1 MDFDGNIFGLLFF
14 AVMILLSIISKVR
27 ESRKQEERK
36 QRPEIK
42 RIEELP
48 EEARRRYYGDAAT
61 PVAQPRA
68 AEAARPVP
76 APPQRRRES
85 VPSEDGPS
93 LEELLGRLFDPD
105 KPAPKPQPT
114 PAQRMQ
120 PTEQPRRV
128 PVPPQPAPQAQ
139 PAQRR
144 MPPTPQRAPQAQPA
158 AQRRMPQARPGQR
171 REAQEGPVMRPSPQ
185 TRAPQREMRP
195 AAAPRSRF
203 LFSGLDDVRRGII
216 LQEVLGPPKSLQGF

>member
-48 EEARRRYYGDAAT
+48 EEARRRYYGDAET
-61 PVAQPRA
+61 PVAQPRG

-76 APPQRRRES
+76 APPQRGRES
-85 VPSEDGPS
+85 VPLEEGPS

-105 KPAPKPQPT
+105 RPAPKPQPA

-128 PVPPQPAPQAQ
+128 PAPPQRAPQAQ

-144 MPPTPQRAPQAQPA
+144 MPPTPQRAQQAQPA
-158 AQRRMPQARPGQR
+158 AQRRMPQARPAQR
-171 REAQEGPVMRPSPQ
+171 RESQEGPVMRPSPQ
-185 TRAPQREMRP
+185 ARAPQREARP
-195 AAAPRSRF
+195 AAAPRSRV